1 MITENINIT
10 ENEPNDVFASLVVLG
25 RTSGPLLQD
34 IGTRGPRTREI
45 SIDAFLP
52 ISTGT
57 NFTQKV
63 AGNTQYTELNNPSF
77 LVAPTGYN
85 GLISGYEYSL
95 TSSYASIFINSESKS
110 WQPKIGRFTYNKS
123 WTVGDC

>member
-1 MITENINIT
+1 MLNSSECH
-10 ENEPNDVFASLVVLG
+10 AQKRLVPFFQL
-25 RTSGPLLQD
+25 SYH
-34 IGTRGPRTREI
+34 
-45 SIDAFLP
+45 S
-52 ISTGT
+52 
-57 NFTQKV
+57 
-63 AGNTQYTELNNPSF
+63 LNNPSF